1 MKRIRLGVN
10 IDHVATVRN
19 ARGETYPSPL
29 RAALLAQKNGADS
42 VTIHLREDRR
52 HINEFD
58 LKNIK
63 KKLKIP
69 LNLEIAATRE
79 MLKIAIKSKPPFICI
94 VPEKRKEITTEG
106 GLNLNHNKN
115 FLKKLIRKLKENN
128 SRVSLFIEPN
138 IRDIIQAKKLNADC
152 VEIHTG
158 KFCNLVNKKK
168 NFKKEFKKIEK
179 VITMGNDL
187 GLEVHAGHGL
197 TYDSAKILAK
207 LKNIKEF
214 NIGHFLI
221 GESIFVGMSSVIKSF
236 KKILNLWIFS
246 VLGLTL

>member
-19 ARGETYPSPL
+19 ARGEIYPSPL
-29 RAALLAQKNGADS
+29 RAAILAEKNGADS

-58 LKNIK
+58 LKKIV

-69 LNLEIAATRE
+69 LNLEIAATKE
-79 MLKIAIKSKPPFICI
+79 MLEIASKCKPPFICI

-115 FLKKLIRKLKENN
+115 FLKTLIKKLKKNK
-128 SRVSLFIEPN
+128 SRISLFIEPSFK
-138 IRDIIQAKKLNADC
+138 DIERAKKLDVDC

-158 KFCNLVNKKK
+158 KLCNLINKKK
-168 NFKKEFKKIEK
+168 KYKSELKRIQKAVLK
-179 VITMGNDL
+179 GNKL

-197 TYDSAKILAK
+197 TYASAKILSK
-207 LKNIKEF
+207 IKGIEEF

-221 GESIFVGMSSVIKSF
+221 GESIFEGMPFTIKKF
-236 KKILNLWIFS
+236 KKILKL
-246 VLGLTL
+246 

>member
-1 MKRIRLGVN
+1 MKKIRLGVN

-19 ARGETYPSPL
+19 ARGEEYPSPL

-52 HINEFD
+52 HIKERD
-58 LKNIK
+58 LKIIK

-69 LNLEIAATRE
+69 LNLEIAATKE
-79 MLKIAIKSKPPFICI
+79 MLKIALKNKPPFICI

-106 GLNLNHNKN
+106 GLNLNYNKN
-115 FLKKLIRKLKENN
+115 FLKEIIKKLKKNN
-128 SRVSLFIEPN
+128 SRVSLFIEPSLN
-138 IRDIIQAKKLNADC
+138 DIRECKKLNADC

-158 KFCNLVNKKK
+158 KLCNLINKKK
-168 NFKKEFKKIEK
+168 KYKYELVRIKKAVKIANE
-179 VITMGNDL
+179 L

-197 TYDSAKILAK
+197 TFNSAKILSRI
-207 LKNIKEF
+207 NGIQEF

-221 GESIFVGMSSVIKSF
+221 GESIFVGLSNAIRSF
-236 KKILNLWIFS
+236 KK
-246 VLGLTL
+246 VLKL